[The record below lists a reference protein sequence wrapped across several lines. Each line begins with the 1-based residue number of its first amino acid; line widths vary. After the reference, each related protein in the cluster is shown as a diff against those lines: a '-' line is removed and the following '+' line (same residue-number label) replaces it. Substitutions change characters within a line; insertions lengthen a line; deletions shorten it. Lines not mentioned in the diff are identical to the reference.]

1 MGVRDGTGQT
11 FESPLGT
18 SRRLSDCSEDAPMA
32 PSPEG
37 PLGESRAGL
46 GFRKLFGNGRNRP
59 GKKEGPVAS
68 GSCEPALHAPRRWGL
83 SAEAVAHLGDRLC
96 QFWRRFCGCFT
107 TRTRDTSERAYDDL
121 RAQLT
126 MDTER
131 NFAHMDRTLNGG
143 DGQALQHF
151 MSNSPWSGPAVFEQM
166 QAEIKAPPALAQG
179 STLMLDESAEE
190 KAGMHNVGAS
200 RQYNGRL
207 GKVDVCR
214 VDTCLTYANGGLW
227 RMVDGELFLPEE
239 WFGAAFAQ
247 TRQALGIPPDRAFE
261 TKIALGLKMVKRV
274 KAKGVPFDLL
284 ACDALYGR
292 DSQFRADLAAENV
305 QYGAQVPAEPL
316 VYLSEPR
323 VGIPPKWGQ
332 RGRPRTRLRVLSGQ
346 RLQEVRALAQHP
358 QTVGQRVQV
367 RLTERGWLTA
377 DFAVRRVWT
386 VAAGQRPR
394 IEWLVMRRNS
404 EGDCSYTLLNA
415 PTDTPQACLI
425 ASSCRRYFTERT
437 FEDAK
442 TEIGWDE
449 FQAQKYRAW
458 EHHLAL
464 TAAALWF
471 VAQTKMV
478 WAQMYM
484 RDPALAHQLE
494 VEVLPALSTANVRG
508 FLKAVWPL
516 PQLTPQEAMDLV
528 ITHLIHRARSTSSRL
543 KSQVKPQ
550 DSS

>member
-1 MGVRDGTGQT
+1 
-11 FESPLGT
+11 
-18 SRRLSDCSEDAPMA
+18 MA
-32 PSPEG
+32 PYPEWT
-37 PLGESRAGL
+37 LEESRAGTGL
-46 GFRKLFGNGRNRP
+46 RWLVGHGRARP
-59 GKKEGPVAS
+59 AQDEPAEAYER
-68 GSCEPALHAPRRWGL
+68 CEPALHAPRRWGL
-83 SAEAVAHLGDRLC
+83 SAEAVAHLGDHLS
-96 QFWRRFCGCFT
+96 QFWLRFRGCFT
-107 TRTRDTSERAYDDL
+107 TRTRDTSEHAYDYL

-131 NFAHMDRTLNGG
+131 NFANMDRTLNGG

-151 MSNSPWSGPAVFEQM
+151 MSNSPWSGPAVFDQM
-166 QAEIKAPPALAQG
+166 HAEIKATPALAHG
-179 STLMLDESAEE
+179 STLILDESADE
-190 KAGMHNVGAS
+190 KAGTHNAGAS

-227 RMVDGELFLPEE
+227 TMVDGELFLPEE
-239 WFGAAFAQ
+239 WFGAACAQ
-247 TRQALGIPPDRAFE
+247 TRQELGIPPDRTFE
-261 TKIALGLKMVKRV
+261 TKIALGFKMIKRV
-274 KAKGVPFDLL
+274 KAKGVPFDLV

-305 QYGAQVPAEPL
+305 QYAAQVPADTL

-323 VGIPPKWGQ
+323 VGIPPKRGQ

-346 RLQEVRALAQHP
+346 RPQEVRALAQHP
-358 QTVGQRVQV
+358 QTVWQRVQV

-377 DFAVRRVWT
+377 DFAVQRVWT

-394 IEWLVMRRNS
+394 AEWLV
-404 EGDCSYTLLNA
+404 
-415 PTDTPQACLI
+415 
-425 ASSCRRYFTERT
+425 
-437 FEDAK
+437 
-442 TEIGWDE
+442 
-449 FQAQKYRAW
+449 W

-471 VAQTKMV
+471 VAQTKLV

-484 RDPALAHQLE
+484 RDPELAHQLE
-494 VEVLPALSTANVRG
+494 VEVLPALSTANVREL
-508 FLKAVWPL
+508 LKAVLPL
-516 PQLTPQEAMDLV
+516 PQLTPEEAMDLV
-528 ITHLIHRARSTSSRL
+528 ITHLINRARSTSSRL

>member
-1 MGVRDGTGQT
+1 MAPYPERTLEESLAGTG
-11 FESPLGT
+11 L
-18 SRRLSDCSEDAPMA
+18 RRFVGHWREQPAQDETAEA
-32 PSPEG
+32 YE
-37 PLGESRAGL
+37 R
-46 GFRKLFGNGRNRP
+46 
-59 GKKEGPVAS
+59 
-68 GSCEPALHAPRRWGL
+68 CEPALAAPRRWGL
-83 SAEAVAHLGDRLC
+83 SAEAVAHLGDHLS
-96 QFWRRFCGCFT
+96 QFWRRFRGCFT
-107 TRTRDTSERAYDDL
+107 TRTRDTSEHAYDYL

-131 NFAHMDRTLNGG
+131 NFANMDRTLNRG

-151 MSNSPWSGPAVFEQM
+151 MSNSPWSGQGVFSQI
-166 QAEIKAPPALAQG
+166 QAEIKAMPALAHR
-179 STLMLDESAEE
+179 STLILDESADE
-190 KAGMHNVGAS
+190 KAGTHNAGAS

-227 RMVDGELFLPEE
+227 AMVDGELFLPEE

-247 TRQALGIPPDRAFE
+247 RRSELGIPAERRFE
-261 TKIALGLKMVKRV
+261 TKIQLGLKMVKRV
-274 KAKGVPFDLL
+274 KDQGVPFDLW

-292 DSQFRADLAAENV
+292 DSQFRADLAAANV
-305 QYGAQVPAEPL
+305 QYAAQVPADTL
-316 VYLSEPR
+316 VYLSEPH
-323 VGIPPKWGQ
+323 VGTPPKRGK
-332 RGRPRTRLRVLSGQ
+332 RGRPRTRLQVLRGQ
-346 RLQEVRALAQHP
+346 DPHEVRALAQHP
-358 QTVGQRVQV
+358 QTTWQQVQV
-367 RLTERGWLTA
+367 RHTERGRLIA
-377 DFAVRRVWT
+377 AFAVRRVWT

-394 IEWLVMRRNS
+394 TEWLVIRRNS

-425 ASSCRRYFTERT
+425 AWSCRRYFTERT

-471 VAQTKMV
+471 VAQTKFEWV
-478 WAQMYM
+478 QMYA
-484 RDPALAHQLE
+484 RDPELVHQLQ
-494 VEVLPALSTANVRG
+494 VEVLPALSTANVREL
-508 FLKAVWPL
+508 LKAVLPL
-516 PQLTPQEAMDLV
+516 PQLTPTEAMDLV
-528 ITHLIHRARSTSSRL
+528 ITHLINRARSTSSRL
-543 KSQVKPQ
+543 KSQVKPP